1 MNKFNCVLPLD
12 GDGATSGDEVVV
24 VVLLVM
30 VVVVV
35 VLEVGFVVVVE
46 Y

>member
-1 MNKFNCVLPLD
+1 
-12 GDGATSGDEVVV
+12 

-35 VLEVGFVVVVE
+35 TVRSGGDEDKGALGADCGGAV
-46 Y
+46 